1 MQKRSIKDIYE
12 VQSINS
18 KETHEW
24 LLHKHYAK
32 RIPSISY
39 AFGLLKKNTLIGVCT
54 YGVPAS
60 NGLCLGL
67 GGIKH
72 KKKVLELNR
81 LCVNENLNKNA
92 LSYFVSKT
100 FKLLPKPKILV
111 SFADTGQNH
120 NGYIYIKQQIGY
132 IQVCQINIY
141 FGI

>member
-18 KETHEW
+18 KETNEW

-39 AFGLLKKNTLIGVCT
+39 VFRLLKKNKLIGVCT

-81 LCVNENLNKNA
+81 LCVNENLNKKA
-92 LSYFVSKT
+92 
-100 FKLLPKPKILV
+100 
-111 SFADTGQNH
+111 
-120 NGYIYIKQQIGY
+120 
-132 IQVCQINIY
+132 
-141 FGI
+141 